1 MAQIQ
6 VNGINLYY
14 EIKGKQEGSA
24 AVVFLN
30 GIMSSIRGWDFQ
42 VSAFEKA
49 GFKIILHDFRGQ
61 LLSEKP
67 KHNYTFPMHIQDLKA
82 LLDKLGIEKIHI
94 ISTSY
99 GGVVGLH
106 FTLDYPEYVK
116 SLMLID
122 GLAETDGN
130 FRWIIANWQE
140 LIKAGDM
147 LKLFRAIVPAIYSNF
162 YLENNEKALRERE
175 QVLKSTSH
183 DFMDAFSR
191 LLTNAIQNSNY
202 PNELHKIKCPV
213 LLACGDHDHLTPI
226 RFSQLI
232 KEQIPQAEFVVI
244 PQCGHTTIYEKPDLI
259 NTLALGF
266 IIKNI

>member
-14 EIKGKQEGSA
+14 EIRGKQEGSA

-30 GIMSSIRGWDFQ
+30 GVMSSVRGWDLQ

-49 GFKIILHDFRGQ
+49 GFKILLHDFRGQ
-61 LLSEKP
+61 LLSEKQE
-67 KHNYTFPMHIQDLKA
+67 HDYTFPMHVKDLKA
-82 LLDKLGIEKIHI
+82 LLDQLGIEKIHI

-106 FTLDYPEYVK
+106 FTLDHPEYVK
-116 SLMLID
+116 SLVLID

-130 FRWIIANWQE
+130 FRWTIAKWQE
-140 LIKAGDM
+140 LSKEGDM

-162 YLENNEKALRERE
+162 YLENNEEALRERE
-175 QVLKSTSH
+175 QLLKSTPR
-183 DFMDAFSR
+183 DFMEAFSR
-191 LLTNAIQNSNY
+191 LLTNALQNPNY
-202 PNELHKIKCPV
+202 PRELHKIKCPV
-213 LLACGDHDHLTPI
+213 FLACGDHDHITPI
-226 RFSQLI
+226 RFSHSI
-232 KEQIPQAEFVVI
+232 KEQISHAEFVII
-244 PQCGHTTIYEKPDLI
+244 PECGHTTIYEKPDLVS
-259 NTLALGF
+259 TLTLGF

>member
-1 MAQIQ
+1 
-6 VNGINLYY
+6 
-14 EIKGKQEGSA
+14 
-24 AVVFLN
+24 
-30 GIMSSIRGWDFQ
+30 
-42 VSAFEKA
+42 
-49 GFKIILHDFRGQ
+49 
-61 LLSEKP
+61 
-67 KHNYTFPMHIQDLKA
+67 LKA

-106 FTLDYPEYVK
+106 FTLTYPGYVQ

-130 FRWIIANWQE
+130 FRWTIANWQE
-140 LIKAGDM
+140 LLQEGDM
-147 LKLFRAIVPAIYSNF
+147 VSLFRAIVPAIYSNF

-175 QVLKSTSH
+175 QLLKNSPR
-183 DFMDAFSR
+183 DFMEAFSR
-191 LLTNAIQNSNY
+191 LLTNALQNSNY
-202 PNELHKIKCPV
+202 PHELHKIKCPV
-213 LLACGDHDHLTPI
+213 FLACGDHDHLTPI
-226 RFSQLI
+226 RLSRII

-244 PQCGHTTIYEKPDLI
+244 PQCGHTTIYEKPDLV